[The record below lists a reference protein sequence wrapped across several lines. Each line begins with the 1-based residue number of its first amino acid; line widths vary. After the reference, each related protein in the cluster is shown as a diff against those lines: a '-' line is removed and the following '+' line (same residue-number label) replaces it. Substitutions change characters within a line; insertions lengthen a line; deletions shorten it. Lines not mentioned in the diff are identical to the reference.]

1 MIKLVRIGDNMKAV
15 DIIEKKDNNKA
26 LTYSEIEYMVNSYV
40 KGKINDKTMSDFLW
54 SVYNNGLNIT
64 ETIYLTD
71 VMIKSGEV
79 LDLKE
84 IKESIVDKHSTGGVG
99 DKITLIVSPIVASAG
114 VCVPKMSGRGLGLT
128 GGTADKLESIT
139 GYKLNLSRKDFINQ
153 LKKIG
158 CAVISQSEKMAV
170 ADKKIYALRNE
181 IGAVDSIPLIA
192 SSIMSKKIASGS
204 DIIIIDLKVGKG
216 AFMKNIKD
224 ATKLAKTMVQI
235 GKYYNKNLICRLS
248 DKFSPLG
255 RNIGNVLEVKETIDF
270 FNNKYD
276 KRLYDL
282 SIYISSLMISTAK
295 KIPFSTAK
303 KLAIN
308 LVQNGYAKSKFY
320 SWIKYQGGNINKLK
334 DKAKK
339 LEVYSLK
346 DGYINKIDSYKL
358 SKLVFDLGAGRVK
371 KTDKIDYA
379 TGVVL
384 NKTIGDKVKQGDL
397 LGTIYYNK
405 KVLDMNNILIDCFTI
420 DHKKKR
426 VKKIIIKTI
435 K

>member
-1 MIKLVRIGDNMKAV
+1 MKAIE
-15 DIIEKKDNNKA
+15 IIEKKKNNKS
-26 LTYSEIEYMVNSYV
+26 LTYDEIKYMVNSYI
-40 KGKINDKTMSDFLW
+40 KGKINDKTMSDFVWEIYYKSL
-54 SVYNNGLNIT
+54 STSELQ
-64 ETIYLTD
+64 YLTD
-71 VMIKSGEV
+71 VMVKSGEV
-79 LDLKE
+79 LDL
-84 IKESIVDKHSTGGVG
+84 SQVNMPIVDKHSTGGVG

-139 GYKLNLSRKDFINQ
+139 GYKLNLPRKAFIEQ
-153 LKKIG
+153 LNKIG

-204 DIIIIDLKVGKG
+204 DIIVIDLKVGKG

-224 ATKLAKTMVQI
+224 ATLLAKTMIDI
-235 GKYYNKNLICRLS
+235 GKYYDKKVICTLS
-248 DKFSPLG
+248 DMNAPLG
-255 RNIGNVLEVKETIDF
+255 LNIGNALEVKEVIDF

-282 SIYISSLMISTAK
+282 SIYLSALMISSAK
-295 KIPFSTAK
+295 NISFRKAK
-303 KLAIN
+303 NLAIN
-308 LVQNGYAKSKFY
+308 LVENGYAKSKFY

-334 DKAKK
+334 SKAKK
-339 LEVYSLK
+339 LEVYSTK
-346 DGYINKIDSYKL
+346 SGYVNKIDSHKL

-379 TGVVL
+379 CGVVL
-384 NKTIGDKVKQGDL
+384 SKTIGSRVKEGDL

-405 KVLDMNNILIDCFTI
+405 KVNNMANDLIDCYQI
-420 DHKKKR
+420 DKKKKK
-426 VKKIIIKTI
+426 VKSIIIKTV